1 MEGAHENE
9 NENQA
14 CSSSPQPSPLFPLQ
28 SSSDPKLLK
37 PASRTPWLSNASFN
51 SIVLPTSTT
60 SSAAPPSDW
69 YTAQFEENEGTAR
82 KAPSEE
88 PSYPILGSPT
98 SEGIEELQEESKKR
112 AKRRKLEKKR
122 KEKERDRDGDR
133 SSKVKAWANSE
144 AKLAKD
150 YYFDTHGD
158 RDNLAFGSLYRMDVA
173 RYRPH
178 RVLEEILLPDCG
190 SSYKGGKISTVL
202 DPEEDSISLDDKAR
216 AEGRYWSARFVS
228 IERRKDLKRIRAIS
242 SGKPIYLPSED
253 FIPLQQ
259 EVDTDQQNEL
269 ESTSNME
276 CGETWDE
283 FFMRRTREFNKM
295 TRDRPHDESL
305 WIAFANFQDELSIG
319 QRKKSVQVQALEKK
333 ISVLEKALEFNPDSE
348 ELLLFYL
355 ETCKKRDNISILIQ
369 RWENALMQHSG
380 SYKLWRGFL
389 RLCRGEFSSFTV
401 SKMRNMYSHALQALS
416 AARNQLHRKVCENA
430 EAMSVSKEL
439 LESEQALV
447 DIFVSLCKLEW
458 QTGHQELAIGL
469 FQAEIEYSLFPPT
482 LKLSEQNKER
492 LFEYFWSSEDAR
504 FGEDGALGWAAWL
517 EKEEEQ
523 RQKAKLLTADLA
535 EVEKGGWTGW
545 SELPSKINSEMT
557 DKDQAYDEVPLSEDE
572 TELDVEE
579 FKQEDDIQSLLEKL
593 GLNLDNEKEVEV
605 KDPNV
610 WKRWSEEEAKRDHE
624 QWMPL
629 HAKAGI
635 TINHDELENE
645 DDEQLSRVILFE
657 DIRDYLFCL
666 DCDEAR
672 FSLIAQL
679 IDFCNGPIIQWT
691 CTNSPSWREKVATLE
706 TLTGSLLKEVQ
717 ISKHALAEKQMLS
730 SNVDFKCLVGSI
742 DWVHATCGRGKFLR
756 SVLLLSSK
764 AFPEN
769 HSLKEALLI
778 AEGYA
783 ETEVNSGMSGV
794 NSSRALARKLLKNNR
809 QDLLLCG
816 AYARIEAAAG
826 NIDLAR
832 KIFDMALCSV
842 TDLSLDCQLNAPILY
857 LSYAEAELANHSSIS
872 SDTGVSSKES
882 KQRAIYIL
890 SCLGSGGKYSV
901 YLSDH
906 QVSSTQLLKGRRG
919 FEEQLRKLRSLWA
932 HGDIKEHSTAL
943 VAAAALFEDLVSGWE
958 VAARVFE
965 DAFSM
970 TLPGRRHQ
978 SLQLELLYL
987 RYIQMLQKHKGSL
1000 KPSQTWDIIV
1010 QGLNQYP
1017 WNAEMCTSLIC
1028 TSSLPA
1034 FTSKLRRL
1042 FDERC
1047 QKKPSTILWLFALS
1061 FELGR
1066 VGSGPRIHGLFE
1078 RALTDQDTQQSVIL
1092 WRCYLAFELHV
1103 ANNPDGARRIF
1114 FRAIHACPWSKLLW
1128 LDGFQKLSNILTA
1141 KELSD
1146 LQEVMRDK
1154 ELRLKTDI
1162 YEILLE
1168 DETNAS

>member
-1 MEGAHENE
+1 MEAAHENE
-9 NENQA
+9 A
-14 CSSSPQPSPLFPLQ
+14 SSSSPQASPLFPVQ
-28 SSSDPKLLK
+28 SSSDPKVLK
-37 PASRTPWLSNASFN
+37 AAGHTPWLSNTSFD
-51 SIVLPTSTT
+51 SIILPTSTT
-60 SSAAPPSDW
+60 SSATIPSDW
-69 YTAQFEENEGTAR
+69 YGAQLEENEGTAR
-82 KAPSEE
+82 KASLEE

-98 SEGIEELQEESKKR
+98 SEGIEEFPEESRKR
-112 AKRRKLEKKR
+112 AKRSKLEKNK
-122 KEKERDRDGDR
+122 KERGKDGDR
-133 SSKVKAWANSE
+133 NSKVSARANSE
-144 AKLAKD
+144 GKLAKD

-158 RDNLAFGSLYRMDVA
+158 RDNLAFGSLYRLDVA
-173 RYRPH
+173 RYRPY
-178 RVLEEILLPDCG
+178 RLMEELHLPDYV
-190 SSYKGGKISTVL
+190 SFYKGEKVITIL
-202 DPEEDSISLDDKAR
+202 DPEGDSISLDDKAR
-216 AEGRYWSARFVS
+216 EEGRYWSARFVS
-228 IERRKDLKRIRAIS
+228 IERRKDLKRIHAIS
-242 SGKPIYLPSED
+242 SGKPMYFPSED

-259 EVDTDQQNEL
+259 EPVKDQRSEL
-269 ESTSNME
+269 ESASNME
-276 CGETWDE
+276 CGETRDE
-283 FFMRRTREFNKM
+283 FFLRRTREFNKM

-305 WIAFANFQDELSIG
+305 WIAFAIFQDELAIG

-333 ISVLEKALEFNPDSE
+333 ISVLEKAIEFNPDSD

-355 ETCKKRDNISILIQ
+355 ETCKKRDNISVLMQ

-389 RLCRGEFSSFTV
+389 HLCRGEFSSFTV
-401 SKMRNMYSHALQALS
+401 SNMRKMYSHALQALS
-416 AARNQLHRKVCENA
+416 SARNQLYRKVCENA
-430 EAMSVSKEL
+430 EAKSVRKEL

-447 DIFVSLCKLEW
+447 DIFVSLCKFEW

-469 FQAEIEYSLFPPT
+469 FQAEIEYSLFLPA

-504 FGEDGALGWAAWL
+504 FGEDGALGWATWL

-523 RQKAKLLTADLA
+523 RQKAKLLTADIS

-545 SELPSKINSEMT
+545 SEPLSKINNEMT
-557 DKDQAYDEVPLSEDE
+557 DKDQTFDEVPLSEDE

-579 FKQEDDIQSLLEKL
+579 SKQEDDIQSLLEKL

-605 KDPNV
+605 KDPNI

-635 TINHDELENE
+635 TIDHDELQNE
-645 DDEQLSRVILFE
+645 DGEQLSRVILFE
-657 DIRDYLFCL
+657 DIIDYLFCL

-691 CTNSPSWREKVATLE
+691 STNSPSWREKVASLE
-706 TLTGSLLKEVQ
+706 MLTGSLLEEVQ
-717 ISKHALAEKQMLS
+717 ISQHALAEKQLL
-730 SNVDFKCLVGSI
+730 SNVDMKWLAGSV

-756 SVLLLSSK
+756 NVLLLSSK
-764 AFPEN
+764 AFPQN

-783 ETEVNSGMSGV
+783 EAEVNSGKGGV
-794 NSSRALARKLLKNNR
+794 ISSRALAKKLLKNNR

-826 NIDLAR
+826 NIDVAR
-832 KIFDMALCSV
+832 KIFDMALCSIS
-842 TDLSLDCQLNAPILY
+842 DLSLDCQLNAPILY
-857 LSYAEAELANHSSIS
+857 LSYAEAELANHSNIGGG
-872 SDTGVSSKES
+872 TGTSS
-882 KQRAIYIL
+882 KQRAIHIL
-890 SCLGSGGKYSV
+890 SCLGSGGKYSS
-901 YLSDH
+901 YLSEH
-906 QVSSTQLLKGRRG
+906 QVSSTQVLKARRG
-919 FEEQLRKLRSLWA
+919 FEEQLRKLRLLWA
-932 HGDIKEHSTAL
+932 QGDIKESSTAL
-943 VAAAALFEDLVSGWE
+943 VAAAALFEDLTSGWE

-970 TLPGRRHQ
+970 VLPGRRHQ
-978 SLQLELLYL
+978 SLQLEVLYL
-987 RYIQMLQKHKGSL
+987 RYIEMLQKHKESL
-1000 KPSQTWDIIV
+1000 RPSQTWDIIV
-1010 QGLNQYP
+1010 QGLSQYP
-1017 WNAEMCTSLIC
+1017 WNSEMCSSLIRAI
-1028 TSSLPA
+1028 SLPA

-1042 FDERC
+1042 FDEYC

-1078 RALTDQDTQQSVIL
+1078 RALTDQETQQSVML
-1092 WRCYLAFELHV
+1092 WRCYLAYELHV
-1103 ANNPDGARRIF
+1103 ANNPDAARRIY

-1128 LDGFQKLSNILTA
+1128 LDAFQKLNNILTA

-1154 ELRLKTDI
+1154 ELRLRTDI

-1168 DETNAS
+1168 DETRVS

>member
-1 MEGAHENE
+1 
-9 NENQA
+9 
-14 CSSSPQPSPLFPLQ
+14 L
-28 SSSDPKLLK
+28 
-37 PASRTPWLSNASFN
+37 
-51 SIVLPTSTT
+51 
-60 SSAAPPSDW
+60 
-69 YTAQFEENEGTAR
+69 
-82 KAPSEE
+82 
-88 PSYPILGSPT
+88 
-98 SEGIEELQEESKKR
+98 
-112 AKRRKLEKKR
+112 
-122 KEKERDRDGDR
+122 
-133 SSKVKAWANSE
+133 
-144 AKLAKD
+144 
-150 YYFDTHGD
+150 
-158 RDNLAFGSLYRMDVA
+158 
-173 RYRPH
+173 
-178 RVLEEILLPDCG
+178 
-190 SSYKGGKISTVL
+190 
-202 DPEEDSISLDDKAR
+202 
-216 AEGRYWSARFVS
+216 
-228 IERRKDLKRIRAIS
+228 
-242 SGKPIYLPSED
+242 
-253 FIPLQQ
+253 
-259 EVDTDQQNEL
+259 
-269 ESTSNME
+269 
-276 CGETWDE
+276 DE
-283 FFMRRTREFNKM
+283 FFMRRTREFNIM
-295 TRDRPHDESL
+295 TRDRPHDERL
-305 WIAFANFQDELSIG
+305 WIAFANFQDELAIG

-355 ETCKKRDNISILIQ
+355 EACKKRDNISVLIQ
-369 RWENALMQHSG
+369 RWENILMQHSG

-401 SKMRNMYSHALQALS
+401 SNMRKMYSHALQALS
-416 AARNQLHRKVCENA
+416 AARNQLYRKVCENA
-430 EAMSVSKEL
+430 EAVSVRKEL

-447 DIFVSLCKLEW
+447 DIFVSLCKLEC

-469 FQAEIEYSLFPPT
+469 FQAEIEYSLFLPA

-492 LFEYFWSSEDAR
+492 LFEYFWSSENAR
-504 FGEDGALGWAAWL
+504 FGEDGASGWATWL

-523 RQKAKLLTADLA
+523 RQKAKLLTADLL
-535 EVEKGGWTGW
+535 EGEKGGWTGW

-557 DKDQAYDEVPLSEDE
+557 DKDQTFDEVPLPEDE
-572 TELDVEE
+572 TELDLEE

-605 KDPNV
+605 KDPHI

-706 TLTGSLLKEVQ
+706 TLTGSLLEEVQ
-717 ISKHALAEKQMLS
+717 ISQHALAEKQMLS
-730 SNVDFKCLVGSI
+730 SNVDMKWLVGSV

-756 SVLLLSSK
+756 NVLLLSSK
-764 AFPEN
+764 AFPQN

-783 ETEVNSGMSGV
+783 EAEVNYGMSGV

-857 LSYAEAELANHSSIS
+857 LSYAEAELANHSNIG
-872 SDTGVSSKES
+872 SDTGVSSK
-882 KQRAIYIL
+882 QRAIHIL
-890 SCLGSGGKYSV
+890 SCLGRGGKYSA
-901 YLSDH
+901 YLSEH
-906 QVSSTQLLKGRRG
+906 QVSSTQLLKARRG

-932 HGDIKEHSTAL
+932 HGDIKENSTAL
-943 VAAAALFEDLVSGWE
+943 VAAAALFEDLTSGWE

-965 DAFSM
+965 DSFSM
-970 TLPGRRHQ
+970 ALPGRRHQ

-987 RYIQMLQKHKGSL
+987 HYIQMLQKHKASL
-1000 KPSQTWDIIV
+1000 RPSQTWDIIV
-1010 QGLNQYP
+1010 QGLSQYP
-1017 WNAEMCTSLIC
+1017 WNSEMCSSLIC
-1028 TSSLPA
+1028 TISVPA

-1042 FDERC
+1042 FDEYC

-1092 WRCYLAFELHV
+1092 WRCYLAYELHV
-1103 ANNPDGARRIF
+1103 ANNPDAARRIF

-1128 LDGFQKLSNILTA
+1128 LDAFQKLSNILTA

-1154 ELRLKTDI
+1154 ELRLRTDI

-1168 DETNAS
+1168 DETKVS

>member
-1 MEGAHENE
+1 MEAAHENE
-9 NENQA
+9 IENEA
-14 CSSSPQPSPLFPLQ
+14 SSSSPQASPLFPVQ
-28 SSSDPKLLK
+28 SSSDPKVLK
-37 PASRTPWLSNASFN
+37 AAGHTPWLSNTSFD
-51 SIVLPTSTT
+51 SIILPTSTT
-60 SSAAPPSDW
+60 SSATIPSDW
-69 YTAQFEENEGTAR
+69 YGAQLEENEGTAR
-82 KAPSEE
+82 KASLEE

-98 SEGIEELQEESKKR
+98 SEGIEEFPEESRKR
-112 AKRRKLEKKR
+112 AKRSKLEKNK
-122 KEKERDRDGDR
+122 KERGKDGDMN
-133 SSKVKAWANSE
+133 SKVSARANSE
-144 AKLAKD
+144 GKLAKD

-158 RDNLAFGSLYRMDVA
+158 RDNLAFGSLYRLDVA
-173 RYRPH
+173 RYRPY
-178 RVLEEILLPDCG
+178 RLMEELHLPDYV
-190 SSYKGGKISTVL
+190 SFYKGEKVITIL
-202 DPEEDSISLDDKAR
+202 DPEGDSISLDDKAR
-216 AEGRYWSARFVS
+216 EEGRYWSARFVS
-228 IERRKDLKRIRAIS
+228 IERRKDLKRIHAIS
-242 SGKPIYLPSED
+242 SGKPMYFPSED

-259 EVDTDQQNEL
+259 EPVKDQRSEL
-269 ESTSNME
+269 ESASNME
-276 CGETWDE
+276 CGETRDE
-283 FFMRRTREFNKM
+283 FFLRRTREFNKM

-305 WIAFANFQDELSIG
+305 WIAFAIFQDELAIG

-333 ISVLEKALEFNPDSE
+333 ISVLEKAIEFNPDSE

-355 ETCKKRDNISILIQ
+355 ETCKKRDNISVLMQ

-389 RLCRGEFSSFTV
+389 HLCRGEFSSFTV
-401 SKMRNMYSHALQALS
+401 SNMRKMYSHALQALS
-416 AARNQLHRKVCENA
+416 SARNQLYRKVCENA
-430 EAMSVSKEL
+430 EAKSVRKGL

-447 DIFVSLCKLEW
+447 DIFVSLCKFEW

-469 FQAEIEYSLFPPT
+469 FQAEIEYSLFLPA

-504 FGEDGALGWAAWL
+504 FGEDGALGWATWL

-523 RQKAKLLTADLA
+523 RQKAKLLTADIS

-545 SELPSKINSEMT
+545 SEPLSKINNEMT
-557 DKDQAYDEVPLSEDE
+557 DKDQTFDEVPLSEDE

-579 FKQEDDIQSLLEKL
+579 SKQEDDIQSLLEKL

-605 KDPNV
+605 KDPNI

-635 TINHDELENE
+635 TIDHDELQNE
-645 DDEQLSRVILFE
+645 DGEQLSRVILFE
-657 DIRDYLFCL
+657 DIIDYLFCL

-691 CTNSPSWREKVATLE
+691 STNSPSWREKVASLE
-706 TLTGSLLKEVQ
+706 MLTGSLLEEVQ
-717 ISKHALAEKQMLS
+717 ISQHALAEKQLL
-730 SNVDFKCLVGSI
+730 SNVDMKWLAGSV

-756 SVLLLSSK
+756 NVLLLSSK
-764 AFPEN
+764 AFPQN

-783 ETEVNSGMSGV
+783 EAEVNSGKGGV
-794 NSSRALARKLLKNNR
+794 VSSRALAKKLLKNNR

-826 NIDLAR
+826 NIDVAR
-832 KIFDMALCSV
+832 KIFDMALCSIS
-842 TDLSLDCQLNAPILY
+842 DLSLDCQLNAPILY
-857 LSYAEAELANHSSIS
+857 LSYAEAEFANHSNIGGG
-872 SDTGVSSKES
+872 TGTSS
-882 KQRAIYIL
+882 KQRAIHIL
-890 SCLGSGGKYSV
+890 SCLGSGGKYSS
-901 YLSDH
+901 YLSEH
-906 QVSSTQLLKGRRG
+906 QVSSTQVLKARRG
-919 FEEQLRKLRSLWA
+919 FEEQLRKLRLLWA
-932 HGDIKEHSTAL
+932 QGDIKESSTAL
-943 VAAAALFEDLVSGWE
+943 VAAAALFEDLTSGWE

-970 TLPGRRHQ
+970 VLPGRRHQ
-978 SLQLELLYL
+978 SLQLEVLYL
-987 RYIQMLQKHKGSL
+987 RYIEMLQKHKESL
-1000 KPSQTWDIIV
+1000 RPSQTWDIIV
-1010 QGLNQYP
+1010 QGLSQYP
-1017 WNAEMCTSLIC
+1017 WNSEMCSSLIRAI
-1028 TSSLPA
+1028 SLPA

-1042 FDERC
+1042 FDEYC

-1078 RALTDQDTQQSVIL
+1078 RALTDQETQQSVML
-1092 WRCYLAFELHV
+1092 WRCYLAYELHV
-1103 ANNPDGARRIF
+1103 ANNPDAARRIY

-1128 LDGFQKLSNILTA
+1128 LDAFQKLNNILTA

-1154 ELRLKTDI
+1154 ELRLRTDI

-1168 DETNAS
+1168 DETRVS